1 MTSPRNPRLFEQGIG
16 ISKALVRV
24 RHIPGSD
31 RGQHPRAWR
40 IPWTMNTKE
49 IQEQAER
56 ETAKLE
62 KEKDLALAEVALKHK
77 ADLAAQKSELEEE
90 SAKVL
95 SEKEQAF
102 TRKLAL
108 QKKLLAEVAEEI
120 GS

>member
-1 MTSPRNPRLFEQGIG
+1 MAKAEQE
-16 ISKALVRV
+16 LNER
-24 RHIPGSD
+24 
-31 RGQHPRAWR
+31 
-40 IPWTMNTKE
+40 
-49 IQEQAER
+49 AER
-56 ETAKLE
+56 EPAKLE
-62 KEKDLALAEVALKHK
+62 KEKELALANVALKHK
-77 ADLAAQKSELEEE
+77 ADLAAQKSALEEE